1 MSDTWTGAGDEAALR
16 LLATRVPAI
25 LWSTDRSLRVVSCTG
40 RGLDSFRRRGSGL
53 RGLTIPECFGVEEDE
68 RTSQAAHQR
77 ALGGTATT
85 YDVRWRD
92 HWFRCHVAP
101 LMDSRGQISGV
112 IGAALEITE
121 SKQLEAQLIQAHKM
135 ESVGRLAGGIAHD
148 FNNLLTSIL
157 GYAELAAQRLE
168 VGPPPRQEL
177 EAIKEAGLRAAD
189 LTRQLLAF
197 SRKQVLQARILDLN
211 AVAKGFE
218 QILRRTIGEH
228 IDFRTVLQPELG
240 SVLADRGQ
248 VEQIL
253 MNLVVNARDAMPSG
267 GRLIVR
273 TCDVQVDEAL
283 ARQRPGLQPG
293 RYVAMAVEDTGVG
306 MDAATQAHLF
316 EPFFTTKELGRGTG
330 LGLSTVYGIVKQS
343 GGHIAVESAP
353 GKGSRFEVLFPR
365 VEAKAQNDTS
375 SVPVLGCGRGT
386 ETVLVVEDELAV
398 LDLACRI
405 LKSAGYSVLTARN
418 GLEALEI
425 VRGHSGPIDLL
436 LTDVVMPRIA
446 GPELARQF
454 HALRPGSRVLYM
466 SGYTGETVGRQGV
479 LPEGVQLVE
488 KPFTPDVLTARVRKT
503 LDRTA

>member
-1 MSDTWTGAGDEAALR
+1 
-16 LLATRVPAI
+16 V
-25 LWSTDRSLRVVSCTG
+25 
-40 RGLDSFRRRGSGL
+40 RGS
-53 RGLTIPECFGVEEDE
+53 TIPECFGVEEDE
-68 RTSQAAHQR
+68 GTSRAAHEK
-77 ALGGTATT
+77 ALEGSATT

-92 HWFRCHVAP
+92 RWFRCHVEP
-101 LMDSRGQISGV
+101 LLDSRGRISGV

-121 SKQLEAQLIQAHKM
+121 SKQLEAQLMQAHKM

-157 GYAELAAQRLE
+157 GYAELAMQRLGE
-168 VGPPPRQEL
+168 LPPPRQEL

-197 SRKQVLQARILDLN
+197 SRKQVLQPRILDLN
-211 AVAKGFE
+211 AVVKGFE

-228 IDFRTVLQPELG
+228 IDFRTELQPGLG

-267 GRLIVR
+267 GRLTVR
-273 TCDVQVDEAL
+273 TRDVQVDEAL
-283 ARQRPGLQPG
+283 ARQRPDLQPG
-293 RYVAMAVEDTGVG
+293 RHVAMAVADTGVG

-343 GGHIAVESAP
+343 GGHISVESAP
-353 GKGSRFEVLFPR
+353 GKGARFEVLFPC
-365 VEAKAQNDTS
+365 VEAQAHSDTS
-375 SVPVLGCGRGT
+375 TVPVLEGGRGT

-398 LDLACRI
+398 LDLACRV
-405 LKSAGYSVLTARN
+405 LKSAGYSVLTAKS

-436 LTDVVMPRIA
+436 LTDVVMPRMA
-446 GPELARQF
+446 GPELARRF
-454 HALRPGSRVLYM
+454 RALRPGSRVLYM
-466 SGYTGETVGRQGV
+466 SGYTGEAVGRQGV
-479 LPEGVQLVE
+479 LPEGVQLLE